1 MSSMNYTVD
10 SHPVRFPV
18 LHAVLGAGGHVV
30 YEDTTL
36 GTSWGFVEETAAPTL
51 VVGLDMAV
59 PGSEKTVITPMAVV
73 DGVPVVVG
81 ASVVVPA
88 PMDTKAVDEA
98 PGVPAGAPTAET
110 PAAPAAKAPKKGTS
124 L

>member
-1 MSSMNYTVD
+1 MSSLNYTVD

-18 LHAVLGAGGHVV
+18 VHAVLGVGGHVV

-51 VVGLDMAV
+51 VVGVDMGV
-59 PGSEKTVITPMAVV
+59 PGGDKAVITPVAVV

-81 ASVVVPA
+81 ASVEVPKADGAPEAPVAPA
-88 PMDTKAVDEA
+88 PV
-98 PGVPAGAPTAET
+98 VAE
-110 PAAPAAKAPKKGTS
+110 APAASKPSGKKPAA